1 LEDNALAFYT
11 ETQQNLQDEFDTK
24 ALADRLA
31 KVSVTEELTSDQ
43 MAFVHQRDMFFL
55 STIDEYGFPSS
66 SYKGGAAGF
75 VRCTNSRTLVFP
87 SYDGNGMFVS
97 MGNIEAQQKVGLL
110 FIDFETPQ
118 RLRVRGS
125 ARLLRDG
132 PMFESYP
139 GADLVVEV
147 NVDRLWQNCPRYIHK
162 MQPVEVSPHV
172 PNADGFAKIALWKR
186 IDMVQDVLNDADRKK
201 AESVGLISGE
211 EYQDY
216 VSRGDPG

>member
-1 LEDNALAFYT
+1 LAFYT
-11 ETQQNLQDEFDTK
+11 DSQQNLQAEFDTK

-31 KVSVTEELTSDQ
+31 AAIVTEELTSEQ
-43 MAFVHQRDMFFL
+43 MAFVGQRNMFFL

-66 SYKGGAAGF
+66 SYKGGAVGF
-75 VRCTNSRTLVFP
+75 VRCANTRTLVFP
-87 SYDGNGMFVS
+87 SYDGNGMFLS

-132 PMFESYP
+132 PMLDSYP
-139 GADLVVEV
+139 GANLVVEV
-147 NVDRLWQNCPRYIHK
+147 DVDRVWQNCPRYVHK

-172 PNADGFAKIALWKR
+172 PNPDGSAKIALWKR
-186 IDMVQDVLNDADRKK
+186 IDMVQDVLSDADRKG
-201 AESVGLISGE
+201 AESIGLISGE